1 MCYFLFLCN
10 KFEVLWIFYL
20 ILLIKSFHIVSK
32 TEALQEMNSNRE
44 VELTEGISD
53 KFKKN
58 YEQLQF
64 QVNEIAK
71 MHENEPD
78 ISSIAVPIS
87 KISSFI

>member
-1 MCYFLFLCN
+1 
-10 KFEVLWIFYL
+10 
-20 ILLIKSFHIVSK
+20 
-32 TEALQEMNSNRE
+32 MNSNRE